1 MLLASK
7 KQIVL
12 FIGRNRL
19 KIAHFTSSE
28 KYVTFNN
35 YNITVIRACK
45 LISQEPEKGAQVSN
59 FLISSKQLKKELSLK
74 VVMIPSACSTLIG
87 KGGETI

>member
-28 KYVTFNN
+28 KFVTFNN

-59 FLISSKQLKKELSLK
+59 FLISSKQLKKRAVSQNSDDIICLQHFDW
-74 VVMIPSACSTLIG
+74 
-87 KGGETI
+87 